1 MHNNRYAHDWTDA
14 RIAELKELWF
24 EGYSASECGK
34 KLGVSRNSVIGKI
47 HRLGLTGS
55 DRKRRITSMRNPRT
69 APAHLLETEQQV
81 SSEKIE
87 KIEKILTGP
96 EIPQMRSD
104 LRPPF
109 TLTLLELKPG
119 MCRWPSGERAPYRFC
134 GAPQADQSSYC
145 DEHRRLSMSGS
156 KLQPV
161 HFNVKKWGTAA

>member
-24 EGYSASECGK
+24 EGFSASECGK

-47 HRLGLTGS
+47 HRLGLSGS
-55 DRKRRITSMRNPRT
+55 DRKRRITSMPNPRK
-69 APAHLLETEQQV
+69 APAHLLKTEQEV
-81 SSEKIE
+81 SR
-87 KIEKILTGP
+87 P
-96 EIPQMRSD
+96 EIPQMRPD

-109 TLTLLELKPG
+109 TLTLLELRPG
-119 MCRWPSGERAPYRFC
+119 MCRWPQGERAPYRFC
-134 GAPQADQSSYC
+134 GAGQAPSSSYC
-145 DEHRRLSMSGS
+145 EEHRRLSVSGN

>member
-1 MHNNRYAHDWTDA
+1 MPHNNAHHHNWTEE
-14 RIAELKELWF
+14 RIAQLKELWF
-24 EGYSASECGK
+24 EGFSASECGK

-47 HRLGLTGS
+47 HRLGLSGS
-55 DRKRRITSMRNPRT
+55 DRKRRVTSMRNPRKAT
-69 APAHLLETEQQV
+69 AAQLLETTEQEV
-81 SSEKIE
+81 
-87 KIEKILTGP
+87 GRP

-119 MCRWPSGERAPYRFC
+119 MCRWPHGDRAPYRFC
-134 GAPQADQSSYC
+134 GAEQAPSSSYC
-145 DEHRRLSMSGS
+145 EEHRRLSVSGS